1 MQRKVSK
8 AFVKRVSFKMHRV
21 HYPDQVFLK
30 KDLQVM
36 GRINGDFKTD
46 SELTGDRKVFP
57 ERFAIFTHKGWVTC
71 HVKPELVGKEIGFA
85 I

>member
-8 AFVKRVSFKMHRV
+8 AFVKRVVLKMHKT

-36 GRINGDFKTD
+36 GRVNGDFKTD
-46 SELTGDRKVFP
+46 SVLTGDRKVFP
-57 ERFAIFTHKGWVTC
+57 ERFAILTHKGWVTC
-71 HVKPELVGKEIGFA
+71 HVKPELVGTEIGVL

>member
-8 AFVKRVSFKMHRV
+8 AFVKRVVLKMHKA

-30 KDLQVM
+30 KDLQVT
-36 GRINGDFKTD
+36 GRVNGDFKTD
-46 SELTGDRKVFP
+46 SGLTGDREVFP
-57 ERFAIFTHKGWVTC
+57 ERFAILTHKGWVTC
-71 HVKPELVGKEIGFA
+71 HVKPELIGKEIGQT